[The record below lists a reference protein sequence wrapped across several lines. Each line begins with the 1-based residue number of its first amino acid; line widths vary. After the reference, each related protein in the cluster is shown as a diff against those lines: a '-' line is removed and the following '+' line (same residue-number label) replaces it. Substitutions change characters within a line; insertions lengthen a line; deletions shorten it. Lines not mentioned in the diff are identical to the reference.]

1 MRAGRLGTASR
12 FETERRKRC
21 VAARPRRLRLVADLS
36 SVRVMFAGARADIRG
51 AGDPRNW
58 QGSDSGGIPARRP
71 LCSDLRGVV
80 IVEYVVV
87 LLLVS
92 MFACGARLVL
102 GMAMSKF
109 FFSQQAWIGIPLP

>member
-1 MRAGRLGTASR
+1 
-12 FETERRKRC
+12 
-21 VAARPRRLRLVADLS
+21 
-36 SVRVMFAGARADIRG
+36 
-51 AGDPRNW
+51 
-58 QGSDSGGIPARRP
+58 
-71 LCSDLRGVV
+71 VV

-92 MFACGARLVL
+92 MFACGAILLL

>member
-1 MRAGRLGTASR
+1 L
-12 FETERRKRC
+12 RRR
-21 VAARPRRLRLVADLS
+21 
-36 SVRVMFAGARADIRG
+36 
-51 AGDPRNW
+51 
-58 QGSDSGGIPARRP
+58 
-71 LCSDLRGVV
+71 LCSDVRGVV

-92 MFACGARLVL
+92 MFACGAILLL

>member
-1 MRAGRLGTASR
+1 
-12 FETERRKRC
+12 
-21 VAARPRRLRLVADLS
+21 
-36 SVRVMFAGARADIRG
+36 MFTGARAEVRS
-51 AGDPRNW
+51 ALDPRKHR
-58 QGSDSGGIPARRP
+58 GSNSGGTPCRRR
-71 LCSDLRGVV
+71 LSSDVRGVV

-92 MFACGARLVL
+92 MLACSAILVL